1 MGKEKSEAEGPP
13 ATPQR
18 GPLLQAARHSER
30 PSGSRSK
37 IGRLSGHGTRS
48 VAPNTPTTP
57 SLANITAVQVW
68 PPSLLA
74 AWTSHEAD
82 HPSQTDI
89 VRPSVVSA
97 CHTIPSTRCPQ
108 SCWALIPCSNSE
120 RPFSHSIPLLTSTA
134 FQSLLSTSSSA
145 LHLGAA

>member
-1 MGKEKSEAEGPP
+1 VGKEKSEAEGPP
-13 ATPQR
+13 ADPR
-18 GPLLQAARHSER
+18 RSEGLCPAARLGER
-30 PSGSRSK
+30 PSSRHSNRL
-37 IGRLSGHGTRS
+37 GRLSEHGTRS

-97 CHTIPSTRCPQ
+97 CHNPLHKVPSVLLGT
-108 SCWALIPCSNSE
+108 
-120 RPFSHSIPLLTSTA
+120 HSVYK
-134 FQSLLSTSSSA
+134 Q
-145 LHLGAA
+145 